1 VGYKYVLKHFPHEV
15 NHLEECLALVKKQ
28 VQLPSRA
35 RSHLNFTHSQSIA
48 FLTTVSMQDKVDHD
62 NWETTYVLIH
72 WLAALCLIPFDI
84 CSMDS
89 TAGLAAVGKST
100 LVVNIVQ
107 TCKSFMQDTGPT
119 REAASICLSV
129 LLTRPDMENAHLQE
143 FMAWSTALLG
153 SYLQLPVVE
162 RNSLS
167 PLYFHTLGVL
177 HCLFQIFKLGHRFKL
192 LPHGPV
198 LLPLCLEM
206 AEGHVQ
212 TSTRK
217 LITKLVQRIGMNFLP
232 PRLASWRYMR
242 GNRSLNLRSSKVGV
256 SSLPEAPAKIDVE
269 LTEKKVHAF
278 EQGKEQQQ
286 QIKADIAEEGEEDEV
301 PAGME
306 DVVDRLLISL
316 QDKDTVVRWSAAKGL
331 GRITMRLSQDL
342 AADVID
348 AVIEVF
354 SDADADSNWHGGCL
368 ALAELSRRGLLLPD
382 RLAVVMPF
390 IERAIRFDLV
400 RGQHSIGAHVRDA
413 ACYVCWA
420 FSRAYSPT
428 VMSPYIRAL
437 TNALLITALFDREV
451 NCRRAASAAYQETV
465 GRQGDQ
471 NVPNG
476 ITIITIADYF
486 SVGNRLNCFTCIAA
500 SVAALDPELNVSL
513 MLHLATSTIR
523 HWDRDMRELA
533 ALALA
538 TLAPLNV
545 AAAVEHL
552 GRLVESTTS
561 ANLNLRHGSIMAC
574 AELLFTLA
582 TIGAALP
589 ESLVAS
595 IVGVVA
601 SIEKGRLFRGTG
613 GALIREAV
621 CCLIKN
627 IARARLPLSVKMQVS
642 YVESLNEHL
651 RQPHESVQFA
661 ARDSLR
667 EFLHAYFA
675 SGDLPS
681 ERLQKLT
688 VQKYMEG
695 LSTDTNVSV
704 TRGCALA
711 LGVVPVRL
719 VLLPPGRI
727 DQVLELLEK
736 YGSAAHRIGGE
747 YDANTCCNC
756 IAAVDELAGRLS
768 GSQYFTAQHLTRCIA
783 IFSGASEDYSVD
795 KRGDT
800 GSWSRTA
807 AMRGM
812 QRLVSSCLYHE
823 RKPSQLADGGDNEDL
838 VRSVGQGTCVNTS
851 FGAGLVSKVILK
863 SPCQVVVEVE
873 FPADSTPRFLCGS
886 FPFKYVMRSDTKH
899 FAGSSDLAL
908 RSGEATVSLL
918 REQSPLILCTILKQL
933 AEKLDA
939 VREVAGSALLALI
952 RAYCEEAELVGEE
965 SALLNF
971 PDYEL
976 VVSVLQQQA
985 FTVSS
990 DFSSIN
996 WANPSVVY
1004 PVVCGILKS
1013 RCYFAPIMSGL
1024 VLSVGGLS
1032 ETTAKCSAKA
1042 LLDYCGSCS
1051 AGQDCSELE
1060 NMADALVRLLA
1071 VHRKCDRVIVPA
1083 LKTIAL
1089 ILNEGVLDALDAD
1102 FLKRFTGEMYAA
1114 LSLEARGTTNVTKL
1128 CVILDLLMRF
1138 LSLYHGPTRH
1148 QALQIVFSMLTHKYP
1163 RVRKRKYICRATFNT
1178 IVLTKISPNP
1188 LV

>member
-1 VGYKYVLKHFPHEV
+1 ML
-15 NHLEECLALVKKQ
+15 
-28 VQLPSRA
+28 
-35 RSHLNFTHSQSIA
+35 
-48 FLTTVSMQDKVDHD
+48 
-62 NWETTYVLIH
+62 H

-89 TAGLAAVGKST
+89 TAGIATVGKST
-100 LVVNIVQ
+100 LVETIVH
-107 TCKSFMQDTGPT
+107 TCKSYMQDTGPT
-119 REAASICLSV
+119 RDAASICLSV
-129 LLTRPDMENAHLQE
+129 LLTRPDMENAHLEE
-143 FMAWSTALLG
+143 FMVWATMFLNSF
-153 SYLQLPVVE
+153 LQLPVVE
-162 RNSLS
+162 RSNLC
-167 PLYFHTLGVL
+167 PQYFLALGVL

-198 LLPLCLEM
+198 LLPLCLQLV
-206 AEGHVQ
+206 EGHIQ

-242 GNRSLNLRSSKVGV
+242 GNRSLNLASSKGSVLSEPAAAVSKQSVG
-256 SSLPEAPAKIDVE
+256 
-269 LTEKKVHAF
+269 T
-278 EQGKEQQQ
+278 
-286 QIKADIAEEGEEDEV
+286 AENTTGAVGEGREGQVRGGEIEEEEDEDEV
-301 PAGME
+301 PEGME
-306 DVVDRLLISL
+306 DVIDRLLTSL

-331 GRITMRLSQDL
+331 GRITMRLSRDL
-342 AADVID
+342 AADVVD
-348 AVIEVF
+348 AVIDVF
-354 SDADADSNWHGGCL
+354 ADADADSNWHGGCL

-476 ITIITIADYF
+476 IAIITIADYF
-486 SVGNRLNCFTCIAA
+486 SVGNRVNCFTVIAA
-500 SVAALDPELNVSL
+500 SVAALDPELNESL
-513 MLHLATSTIR
+513 MLHLATSTVR

-533 ALALA
+533 AQALA
-538 TLAPLNV
+538 SLTPLNV

-552 GRLVESTTS
+552 RRLVETTTS
-561 ANLNLRHGSIMAC
+561 ANLNLRHGSLLAC
-574 AELLFTLA
+574 AELLFALA
-582 TIGAALP
+582 TVGAVLP
-589 ESLVAS
+589 EELSAS

-601 SIEKGRLFRGTG
+601 NIEKGRLFRGTG

-621 CCLIKN
+621 CCLIKS
-627 IARARLPLSVKMQVS
+627 IARARLSLSVKVQVS

-651 RQPHESVQFA
+651 RQPHESVQCA

-688 VQKYMEG
+688 VLKYMDG
-695 LSTDTNVSV
+695 LLTDTNVSV
-704 TRGCALA
+704 TRGYALA
-711 LGVVPVRL
+711 LGVVPTRL
-719 VLLPPGRI
+719 VLLPAGRI
-727 DQVLELLEK
+727 DQVLGLLERC
-736 YGSAAHRIGGE
+736 GAAAHRIGGE

-756 IAAVDELAGRLS
+756 IAALDELAERLS
-768 GSQYFTAQHLTRCIA
+768 ASPHFTAQHVAKCFD
-783 IFSGASEDYSVD
+783 IFSRASEDYSVD

-812 QRLVSSCLYHE
+812 QRLLYSSLRFE
-823 RKPSQLADGGDNEDL
+823 RGPSQRPDAEE
-838 VRSVGQGTCVNTS
+838 GQVVQGSEVNTS
-851 FGAGLVSKVILK
+851 FGVGLVRWVVSRA
-863 SPCQVVVEVE
+863 PGQVVVEVN
-873 FPADSTPRFLCGS
+873 FPAGTTGHSLTGCAPW
-886 FPFKYVMRSDTKH
+886 KYIVSGDAKH
-899 FAGSSDLAL
+899 FVGSGDLPL
-908 RSGEATVSLL
+908 RSSAATVSLL
-918 REQSPLILCTILKQL
+918 QERSPHILCIIFKQL

-939 VREVAGSALLALI
+939 VREVAGNALLALI
-952 RAYCEEAELVGEE
+952 RAYRDEIARVG
-965 SALLNF
+965 SGDALFRF
-971 PDYEL
+971 PDFEL
-976 VVSVLQQQA
+976 VVTTLMEQVPPTSD
-985 FTVSS
+985 
-990 DFSSIN
+990 DFSSVN
-996 WANPSVVY
+996 WANPSIVY
-1004 PVVCGILKS
+1004 PVVCGVLKS
-1013 RCYFAPIMSGL
+1013 RNYFAPILSGL

-1042 LLDYCGSCS
+1042 LVSFCEAAAATGDSPGLEGL
-1051 AGQDCSELE
+1051 AG
-1060 NMADALVRLLA
+1060 ALVTLLT
-1071 VHRKCDRVIVPA
+1071 VHKKSDRVVVPV

-1089 ILNEGVLDALDAD
+1089 ILNEGVFDALSAD
-1102 FLKRFTGEMYAA
+1102 FMHGFTAEAYAV
-1114 LSLEARGTTNVTKL
+1114 LSVEARGATNVTKL
-1128 CVILDLLMRF
+1128 CVIVDLLVRF

-1148 QALQIVFSMLTHKYP
+1148 HALQIALSMLTHKFP
-1163 RVRKRKYICRATFNT
+1163 RVRKRKYYPNFLT
-1178 IVLTKISPNP
+1178 IK
-1188 LV
+1188 